1 MAETTQKQEMA
12 KAYDPSQVEASLYQM
27 WLDSGYFRPSIERGR
42 EPFCIIMPPPN
53 VTGELHLG
61 HALEDA
67 ITDCLIR
74 WRRMRGEAALWLPGV
89 DHAGIATQNVV
100 EKEIAKEWLTRHDLG
115 REQFVER
122 VWTWVRKY
130 RSVISHQHMRL
141 GASCDWER
149 EVFTMDEVS
158 QRAVRVT
165 FVNLYKDG
173 LIYRGERIINW
184 CPRCQTALS
193 DLEVEHE
200 ETQGKLWYVR
210 YPLLDDSGNMTD
222 DYIVIATTRPETIV
236 ADVAVA
242 VNPSVERWLRVVG
255 RKALLPIIERQIPV
269 IADEAVDPEFGTG
282 ALKITPG
289 HDPVDFEIGQRHGL
303 PAIVAVAGD
312 GTMNAGAGP
321 YEGIDRFEAR
331 RMIVADLDRLGL
343 IEKVEEHRY
352 SLGHCERC
360 NTIVEPIVSKQW
372 FVKMEPL
379 AKPAIEAVKDGRI
392 EIIPRRFERVYMHW
406 MENIRDWCISRQL
419 WWGHRIPVWYCADC
433 DAESTPG
440 GENVMRDPE
449 SCEHCGG
456 TSLTQD
462 EDVLDTWF
470 SSGLWSHSTLGWPEE
485 TEDLRIFYPSQVMQM
500 GYDILFF
507 WAVRMITMALYNTGE
522 VPFRRLYLHGLIRDA
537 QGRKMT
543 KSLGNVVDPLEVA
556 AKYGVDALRFTLAT
570 GGGAGND
577 FRLYD
582 EKLEGGRNFANKIWN
597 AARFVVANI
606 EGAGSRVKGEGTTLS
621 NGPASMALEDRWIL
635 SRLSH
640 TASEVNKLLSEL
652 QINEAARALY
662 EFFWGDYCDWYVEMA
677 KVRLKAGDALAQ
689 PVLVQ
694 VLESSMRLLHPFMP
708 FVTEAVWQHL
718 RGAVEGLGPDSIMT
732 AEYPMGD
739 GAIDAEAEQRMQT
752 VIEIVRAIR
761 NIRAERG
768 VDPGR
773 YVEAYVSSDG
783 ALPALEAARPMLE
796 ALARV
801 RPLHLVSDAAAT
813 PKTAV
818 ASAVLARAQVVLPL
832 AGLID
837 VAAERSRLSAQ
848 LTEAEGEV
856 RRLEGKLANEQ
867 FRSKAPADVVAREE
881 ERLAAARRRVEG
893 LRGRL
898 GELG

>member
-1 MAETTQKQEMA
+1 
-12 KAYDPSQVEASLYQM
+12 
-27 WLDSGYFRPSIERGR
+27 
-42 EPFCIIMPPPN
+42 
-53 VTGELHLG
+53 
-61 HALEDA
+61 
-67 ITDCLIR
+67 
-74 WRRMRGEAALWLPGV
+74 
-89 DHAGIATQNVV
+89 
-100 EKEIAKEWLTRHDLG
+100 
-115 REQFVER
+115 
-122 VWTWVRKY
+122 
-130 RSVISHQHMRL
+130 
-141 GASCDWER
+141 
-149 EVFTMDEVS
+149 
-158 QRAVRVT
+158 
-165 FVNLYKDG
+165 
-173 LIYRGERIINW
+173 
-184 CPRCQTALS
+184 
-193 DLEVEHE
+193 
-200 ETQGKLWYVR
+200 
-210 YPLLDDSGNMTD
+210 
-222 DYIVIATTRPETIV
+222 
-236 ADVAVA
+236 
-242 VNPSVERWLRVVG
+242 
-255 RKALLPIIERQIPV
+255 
-269 IADEAVDPEFGTG
+269 
-282 ALKITPG
+282 
-289 HDPVDFEIGQRHGL
+289 
-303 PAIVAVAGD
+303 
-312 GTMNAGAGP
+312 
-321 YEGIDRFEAR
+321 
-331 RMIVADLDRLGL
+331 
-343 IEKVEEHRY
+343 
-352 SLGHCERC
+352 
-360 NTIVEPIVSKQW
+360 
-372 FVKMEPL
+372 
-379 AKPAIEAVKDGRI
+379 
-392 EIIPRRFERVYMHW
+392 
-406 MENIRDWCISRQL
+406 
-419 WWGHRIPVWYCADC
+419 
-433 DAESTPG
+433 
-440 GENVMRDPE
+440 
-449 SCEHCGG
+449 
-456 TSLTQD
+456 
-462 EDVLDTWF
+462 
-470 SSGLWSHSTLGWPEE
+470 
-485 TEDLRIFYPSQVMQM
+485 
-500 GYDILFF
+500 
-507 WAVRMITMALYNTGE
+507 
-522 VPFRRLYLHGLIRDA
+522 
-537 QGRKMT
+537 
-543 KSLGNVVDPLEVA
+543 
-556 AKYGVDALRFTLAT
+556 
-570 GGGAGND
+570 
-577 FRLYD
+577 
-582 EKLEGGRNFANKIWN
+582 
-597 AARFVVANI
+597 ARFVVANI